1 MVLHTGESSILGYQ
15 VNEMIDGVV
24 CFTCKVDGPI
34 TLLCNSDSLNRSTMN
49 S

>member
-1 MVLHTGESSILGYQ
+1 MILHTGESSILGYR

-24 CFTCKVDGPI
+24 YFRVDGPI